1 MKKVC
6 NFILVFLFANAVSF
20 AQNLTGTWEGSSGGN
35 YCRLVILQIN
45 DSCFGYTYDT
55 GMGYC
60 KANFLG
66 QYKEASKKLSG
77 KNPNFIERTPLH
89 ALSTYHL
96 FYSAKNN
103 QEYLKGRAAAKS
115 TAAKILSFG
124 LPIPVSYKKISNE
137 IDTTR
142 LIAAKIAVY
151 LKAADKNK
159 AAEPVVVAT
168 IATAPD
174 SSATK
179 IMPPVEDLKIT
190 KESRVSKLIK
200 TIDTNADSVKLI
212 LYDNGEIDGDTV
224 TVFYNGE
231 ILINKLPL
239 GLKPY
244 ETIVALHK
252 TGTTNSIELMAN
264 NLGSIPPNT
273 ALMIILC
280 GNKRYELRVSAD
292 FNENAKI
299 NIQFNQ

>member
-55 GMGYC
+55 GLGYC

-66 QYKEASKKLSG
+66 AYKEASKKLSG
-77 KNPNFIERTPLH
+77 KNPSFIERTPLH

-151 LKAADKNK
+151 LKAADENK

-239 GLKPY
+239 GVKPY
-244 ETIVALHK
+244 ETIVALQK
-252 TGTTNSIELMAN
+252 TGIASSIELMAN

>member
-1 MKKVC
+1 MKARYS
-6 NFILVFLFANAVSF
+6 FTLLFLFVNIISF
-20 AQNLTGTWEGSSGGN
+20 AQNLTGTWEGTSGGN
-35 YCRLVILQIN
+35 YCKLVILQIN

-66 QYKEASKKLSG
+66 VYKETSKKLSG
-77 KNPNFIERTPLH
+77 KNPDFIERTPMH
-89 ALSTYHL
+89 GLSVYHL

-103 QEYLKGRAAAKS
+103 NEYLKGGAAAKS
-115 TAAKILSFG
+115 VAAKILSFG

-137 IDTTR
+137 IDTTK

-151 LKAADKNK
+151 LKADDKSK
-159 AAEPVVVAT
+159 AAEPVVAA
-168 IATAPD
+168 IATVPD
-174 SSATK
+174 FAATE
-179 IMPPVEDLKIT
+179 IIPPVEDLKIT
-190 KESRVSKLIK
+190 KKSRVSKLIK
-200 TIDTNADSVKLI
+200 TIDTNADSVKFI

-244 ETIVALHK
+244 ETTIAVNK
-252 TGTTNSIELMAN
+252 TGVTNSIELMAN

>member
-1 MKKVC
+1 MKLKC
-6 NFILVFLFANAVSF
+6 NFLLTCLLANTVSF
-20 AQNLTGTWEGSSGGN
+20 AQTLTGTWEGSSGGN
-35 YCRLVILQIN
+35 YCRLQIN

-66 QYKEASKKLSG
+66 EYKEASKKLTG
-77 KNPNFIERTPLH
+77 KNPSFIERTPMH
-89 ALSTYHL
+89 GLSVYHL
-96 FYSAKNN
+96 SYSAKNN
-103 QEYLKGRAAAKS
+103 HEYLKGRAAAKS
-115 TAAKILSFG
+115 VAAKILSFG

-137 IDTTR
+137 IDTTH

-159 AAEPVVVAT
+159 AAEPVVAAT
-168 IATAPD
+168 IVTVPD
-174 SSATK
+174 SSATEK
-179 IMPPVEDLKIT
+179 MPPAEDLKIT

-200 TIDTNADSVKLI
+200 AIDTNADSVKLI

-244 ETIVALHK
+244 ETTIAINKNGV
-252 TGTTNSIELMAN
+252 TNFIELMAN

-280 GNKRYELRVSAD
+280 GDKRYELRVSAD

>member
-1 MKKVC
+1 MKARYR
-6 NFILVFLFANAVSF
+6 FTLLFLFVNITSF
-20 AQNLTGTWEGSSGGN
+20 AQNLTGTWVGSSGGN
-35 YCRLVILQIN
+35 YCRLVIFQIN

-66 QYKEASKKLSG
+66 KYKESSKKLTG
-77 KNPNFIERTPLH
+77 KNPDFIERTAMH
-89 ALSTYHL
+89 GLSVYNL
-96 FYSAKNN
+96 FYSAKSNH
-103 QEYLKGRAAAKS
+103 EYLKGRAAPKS

-124 LPIPVSYKKISNE
+124 LPIPISYKKISNE
-137 IDTTR
+137 IDTTE
-142 LIAAKIAVY
+142 LIAAKIAIY
-151 LKAADKNK
+151 QKDEDENK
-159 AAEPVVVAT
+159 TAEPVV
-168 IATAPD
+168 APRIVTVLD
-174 SSATK
+174 SSATD
-179 IMPPVEDLKIT
+179 IIPTVEDLKIT

-200 TIDTNADSVKLI
+200 AIDTNADSVKLI

-239 GLKPY
+239 ELKPY
-244 ETIVALHK
+244 ETTVAVNK
-252 TGTTNSIELMAN
+252 TGGANSIELMAN